1 MVSQI
6 SSMQNMFGKELDLK
20 WTIMDSSEELVYWA
34 LAANIPG
41 REMSTRE
48 EYGIVFGTAAR
59 RTSHLAR
66 IKHVLQVS
74 WIGMV
79 IRGEAIKV
87 GLYLGYAI
95 PSTWLRG
102 RYHATY
108 SPTFD
113 RYCGPFTT
121 PPLPPLMFMRVRFK
135 PLLHYARN
143 LMMRCLIK
151 IENLQ
156 ICLNVTN
163 LGEDDEEEEE
173 DPDWEPPEEQED

>member
-74 WIGMV
+74 WAA
-79 IRGEAIKV
+79 IRGRAKKGGI
-87 GLYLGYAI
+87 YLGSAI
-95 PSTWLRG
+95 PSPWLRG

-121 PPLPPLMFMRVRFK
+121 PQLP
-135 PLLHYARN
+135 
-143 LMMRCLIK
+143 
-151 IENLQ
+151 
-156 ICLNVTN
+156 
-163 LGEDDEEEEE
+163 
-173 DPDWEPPEEQED
+173 